1 MKMGSWSIV
10 IPSQGIRVHG
20 DTKKIRDFLN
30 AEIAYFTRLAMNG
43 ANITLANQSYAS
55 VQLTETATRELS
67 RIVAEVDA
75 EKTEALERY
84 INDASAR
91 QVLVGA
97 SVMGKRVEE
106 LKQESPSS
114 RDNASRNTFT

>member
-1 MKMGSWSIV
+1 MGSWSIV

-43 ANITLANQSYAS
+43 ANITLANQSYGS

>member
-1 MKMGSWSIV
+1 MGSWSIV

-30 AEIAYFTRLAMNG
+30 AEIAFFTRLAVNG
-43 ANITLANQSYAS
+43 ASITLANQSYGS
-55 VQLTETATRELS
+55 VQLTDTATRELS

-75 EKTEALERY
+75 EKIQALEQY

-97 SVMGKRVEE
+97 SVMGKRS
-106 LKQESPSS
+106 K
-114 RDNASRNTFT
+114 N